1 MPLHDLV
8 DYFNREQRR
17 QYGTSIV
24 PKDTLRMRDN
34 TVEADYAG
42 LVLRSRFQPI
52 LPLCQE
58 GVYGHEA
65 LLSVHGKGGPLSPQ
79 ALFMIPTS
87 ADEIVYLDRLC
98 RTVHALNFLLQP
110 DTGGLLS
117 LNIHPRHLAS
127 VRQDHGLAFEQ
138 ILRQCGLAP
147 EQVILEI
154 RHDPAGTEDPRRA
167 VESYRRHGYRI
178 ALDNVTSTPSTTL
191 WRALA
196 PDMVKLAPELETAER
211 DTVLDSAARHG
222 TSFTLQL
229 GLTTDLALRYGLSH
243 VQARALAPPAEGL
256 TGPTWRRGAFP

>member
-1 MPLHDLV
+1 MPLNDLV

-17 QYGTSIV
+17 QYGDAIA
-24 PKDTLRMRDN
+24 PRDTLRMQGDA
-34 TVEADYAG
+34 VVADYAG
-42 LVLRSRFQPI
+42 LVLSSRFQPI

-138 ILRQCGLAP
+138 ILRQCGLTP

-154 RHDPAGTEDPRRA
+154 RHDPTGTGDPRQA

-178 ALDNVTSTPSTTL
+178 ALDNVTSAPTATL
-191 WRALA
+191 WDALA
-196 PDMVKLAPELETAER
+196 PNMVKLAPELEASRR
-211 DTVLDSAARHG
+211 DIVLDAAARFG
-222 TSFTLQL
+222 TPFTLQL
-229 GLTTDLALRYGLSH
+229 GLATDLALRHGLSH